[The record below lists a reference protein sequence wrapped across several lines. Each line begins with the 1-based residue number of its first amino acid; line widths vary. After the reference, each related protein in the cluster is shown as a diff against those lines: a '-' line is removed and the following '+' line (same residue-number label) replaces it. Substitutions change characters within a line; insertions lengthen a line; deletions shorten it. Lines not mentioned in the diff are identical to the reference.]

1 MSPAGYYGKKDK
13 KDPQKDIKVLNQ
25 LIESRD
31 FKKVHLL
38 CGEEDYLR
46 LQFRDKLCAA
56 MGGVKG
62 SLAFDRFV
70 GSAVQ
75 PESIIDLAETLPF
88 MAERRVILIEDTD
101 WFKNGC
107 SVMEEYITGGVC
119 ESTSIVFCE
128 KETDKRTRLYKS
140 VAEHGMI
147 SEFPVQDA
155 ETLASWLGGR
165 LKAAGT
171 PISGA
176 DASYMVNVVGT
187 DMLTLANETEKLSA
201 YCLDRQ
207 RATREDIDAICTR
220 GLEDKVFDMVEAVA
234 LNDKKRALTLYYDLI
249 ALRESPVKILVLV
262 TRQFD
267 TLIKIK
273 DLEFRKYGDDA
284 IAKKIGRPS
293 WTIAKYR
300 KQTSRYSMSALK
312 SIVNE
317 CADTDMSIKNGMMT
331 DKIALETLMVKL
343 TDSNANSA
351 AGGNR

>member
-1 MSPAGYYGKKDK
+1 MSPAGYYSKKDK
-13 KDPQKDIKVLNQ
+13 KDPQQDLKKLNQ
-25 LIESRD
+25 LISDGD
-31 FKKVHLL
+31 FKPVHLL

-62 SLAFDRFV
+62 SLAFDRFI
-70 GSAVQ
+70 GSSTQ
-75 PESIIDLAETLPF
+75 PERIIDLAETLPF

-107 SVMEEYITGGVC
+107 QVIEEYISQGVC

-128 KETDKRTRLYKS
+128 KDTDKRTKLYKA
-140 VAEHGMI
+140 VAEHGLI
-147 SEFPVQDA
+147 SEFPVQDVN
-155 ETLASWLGGR
+155 TLASWVGSR
-165 LKAAGT
+165 LREAGT
-171 PISGA
+171 PISGS
-176 DASYMVNVVGT
+176 DAAYMVNVVGT
-187 DMLTLANETEKLSA
+187 DMLTLAAETDKLSA

-207 RATREDIDAICTR
+207 QATRADIDAICTR
-220 GLEDKVFDMVEAVA
+220 MLEDKVFDMCEAVA
-234 LNDKKRALTLYYDLI
+234 MNDKKRAMTLYYDLI
-249 ALRESPVKILVLV
+249 ALRESPIKILVLV

-273 DLEFRKYGDDA
+273 DLEFRKCGDEV

-300 KQTSRYSMSALK
+300 KQTGRYSMSALK

-317 CADTDMSIKNGMMT
+317 CADTDMAIKNGMME
-331 DKIALETLMVKL
+331 DKIALETLMVRL
-343 TDSNANSA
+343 TDSS
-351 AGGNR
+351 AGGNG